1 MRVVIVG
8 AGEVGYHVA
17 ERLSREQHDVVVVD
31 VDPSRLEYVETHLDV
46 AVLLGSGTNAAV
58 LEQAGVEQASLL
70 LAVTSIDEVNLVC
83 CMSARSRTGLM
94 KVARV
99 SNPDFYVEG
108 GGLDALRFGI
118 DMLINPERELAI
130 EVFRLLES
138 TAASDIAVFAG
149 GAVQLLGL
157 NIEEDAPVAGR
168 TLADVGMETA
178 GRPFLTVAL
187 ERDGEAII
195 PDGDTVLHDGD
206 HVYVMT
212 AASEIPEVLRLCGHH
227 RSKLRRVIIAGA
239 STEAYYLAKFLE
251 RFHVQGTILVAD
263 PAKAQDFAEKLE
275 KTLILQGDAT
285 EVELLELESV
295 GEADA
300 FIALTDDDEKNII
313 SSLVARDLGT
323 KQVITLVNKTDYLPL
338 ARRIGLDA
346 AVSPRI
352 SAANAILSHV
362 RRGSISRVATLKESE
377 AEVISF
383 DVSEDA
389 RLLGIPLAAA
399 EFPDHAIVAA
409 VVREGR
415 VMVPRGTDALQV
427 GDEAIV
433 FALGDAVGAVTELF
447 PS

>member
-1 MRVVIVG
+1 
-8 AGEVGYHVA
+8 
-17 ERLSREQHDVVVVD
+17 
-31 VDPSRLEYVETHLDV
+31 
-46 AVLLGSGTNAAV
+46 
-58 LEQAGVEQASLL
+58 
-70 LAVTSIDEVNLVC
+70 
-83 CMSARSRTGLM
+83 M

-99 SNPDFYVEG
+99 SNPDFYTDG
-108 GGLDALRFGI
+108 GGLDAKRFGI

-130 EVFRLLES
+130 EAFRLLES

-157 NIEEDAPVAGR
+157 NIEQGAPVAER
-168 TLADVGMETA
+168 TLADISRETA

-187 ERDGEAII
+187 ERDGEAMI
-195 PDGDTVLHDGD
+195 PDGSTVLHEDD

-212 AASEIPEVLRLCGHH
+212 ASSEIPEVLRLCGHE

-239 STEAYYLAKFLE
+239 STEAYYLATFLE
-251 RFHVQGTILVAD
+251 RFHIQGTILVAD
-263 PAKAQDFAEKLE
+263 PERAQEFAEKLG
-275 KTLILQGDAT
+275 KTLILNGDAT

-338 ARRIGLDA
+338 ARRIGLEA
-346 AVSPRI
+346 AVSPRL

-389 RLLGIPLAAA
+389 RILGIPLAAA
-399 EFPDHAIVAA
+399 DFPEHAIVAA

-415 VMVPRGTDALQV
+415 VMVPGGTDALQV

-433 FALGDAVGAVTELF
+433 FALRDAVGAVTEIF